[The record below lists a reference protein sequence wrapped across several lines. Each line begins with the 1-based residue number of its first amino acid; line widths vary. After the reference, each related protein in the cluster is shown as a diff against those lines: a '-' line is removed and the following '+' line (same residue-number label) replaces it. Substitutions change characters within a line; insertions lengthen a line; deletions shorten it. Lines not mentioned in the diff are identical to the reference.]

1 MQIIVNGRRR
11 EVPEGCT
18 VGLLLTDLGFKPTA
32 VAVWIGDRQVWQREY
47 ETLKLSP
54 GDQVRVVKPI
64 AGG

>member
-11 EVPEGCT
+11 EVHEGHT
-18 VGLLLTDLGFKPTA
+18 VEELLISMGFKPTA